1 MVVRYPRLSL
11 AVVVN
16 LPVLLVVDDTI
27 GYGIYG
33 YHYDECTVH
42 TTHTR
47 HIIVIRI
54 IYNYNYR
61 SAVTTTTVC
70 NSYTGVLVYLY

>member
-1 MVVRYPRLSL
+1 MVVRYPRLSMS
-11 AVVVN
+11 VV
-16 LPVLLVVDDTI
+16 
-27 GYGIYG
+27 
-33 YHYDECTVH
+33 YDEDTVYTD
-42 TTHTR
+42 TTTTSVPYTI